1 MIISSTISRCHL
13 TPALEVGESI
23 IVAKGGKGG
32 MGILFCDGKWVGGNV
47 VSFGKTS
54 RRV

>member
-1 MIISSTISRCHL
+1 MVIISSTISGCHL

-32 MGILFCDGKWVGGNV
+32 MGLLFCDGKWVEV
-47 VSFGKTS
+47 W
-54 RRV
+54 